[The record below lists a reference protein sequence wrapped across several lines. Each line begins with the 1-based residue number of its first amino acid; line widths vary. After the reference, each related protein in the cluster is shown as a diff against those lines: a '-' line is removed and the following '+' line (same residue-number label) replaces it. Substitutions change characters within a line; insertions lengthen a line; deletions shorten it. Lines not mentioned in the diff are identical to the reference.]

1 MNIVKISR
9 ITELK
14 VGSSN
19 ENDLVGKGIEIVLNN
34 GEIKKI
40 DSLVLRKNCPCA
52 SCLEKRG
59 DTSHSAPLS
68 GTPVVG
74 RALLTVVKNSAVEE
88 PNITKIWNIGNYALG
103 MRYSDGHD
111 SGIYTYKFLTELSI

>member
-9 ITELK
+9 ITEQK

-40 DSLVLRKNCPCA
+40 DSLVLRENCPCA
-52 SCLEKRG
+52 SCSERRG
-59 DTSHSAPLS
+59 DSSHDAPLS
-68 GTPVVG
+68 GKPAAG
-74 RALLTVVKNSAVEE
+74 RALLKVVKSSITEE
-88 PNITKIWNIGNYALG
+88 ANITKIWNIGNYALG

-111 SGIYTYKFLTELSI
+111 SGIYTYKFLVELS